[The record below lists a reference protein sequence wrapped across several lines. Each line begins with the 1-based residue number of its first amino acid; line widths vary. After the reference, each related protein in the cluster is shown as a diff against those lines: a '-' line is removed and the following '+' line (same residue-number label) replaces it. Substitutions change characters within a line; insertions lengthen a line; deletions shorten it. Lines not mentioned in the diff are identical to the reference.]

1 MVGGVLQH
9 ARVRRAQRPCAS
21 WLMVLRAN
29 AVASLVAGSN
39 AVGSC
44 GEIYACAPHV

>member
-29 AVASLVAGSN
+29 AVASLVAGSS